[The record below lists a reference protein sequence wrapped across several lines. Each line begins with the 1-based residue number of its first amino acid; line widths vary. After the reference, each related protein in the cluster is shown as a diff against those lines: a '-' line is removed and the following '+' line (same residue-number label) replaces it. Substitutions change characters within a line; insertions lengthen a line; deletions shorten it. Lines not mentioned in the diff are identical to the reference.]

1 MSIGKN
7 FAGVIAF
14 MKVAASESFSDAAR
28 ELGISV
34 PAVSRSVSRLEVQL
48 NIKLLE
54 RTTHRVAVTPE
65 GRSFFESCLPS
76 VEHLLKATTELKN
89 STQLPAGTVRISST
103 VGFGR
108 KRIAPLLQ
116 GFKKNYPDIQLE
128 FDLND
133 RQVDFSEGRVDVA
146 IRNGRLED
154 VDIIARQLLPMQLMT
169 CGSPHYLQSAGMPEK
184 LEDLQRH
191 NIIAFRLEQTGKPH
205 DWEFDVDGAFTQL
218 ALPYTQLFNDPELVA
233 LATIAGGGLAQIGS
247 YQAEHWIEQGL
258 LVPVL
263 PQYIAQGRGHFI
275 CYRRREKT
283 PLRVKLFV
291 DYIVDAFKA
300 KERVSLV

>member
-14 MKVAASESFSDAAR
+14 MKVAGSESFSDAAR

-34 PAVSRSVSRLEVQL
+34 PAVSRSVSRLEAQL

-54 RTTHRVAVTPE
+54 RTTHKVAVTPE
-65 GRSFFESCLPS
+65 GRRYFESCLPS
-76 VEHLLKATTELKN
+76 VEHLMRATAELKT

-108 KRIAPLLQ
+108 KNIAPLLH
-116 GFKKNYPDIQLE
+116 GFKQIYPDILLE

-154 VDIIARQLLPMQLMT
+154 VDIIARQLLPMRLIT
-169 CGSPHYLQSAGMPEK
+169 CGSPQYLQSAGLPDS

-191 NIIAFRLEQTGKPH
+191 DIIAFRLEQTGKPH
-205 DWEFDVDGAFTQL
+205 DWEFEVDGAFTQL
-218 ALPYTQLFNDPELVA
+218 SLPYTQLFNDPELVA
-233 LATIAGGGLAQIGS
+233 LAAMAGGGLAQIGS
-247 YQAEHWIEQGL
+247 YQADHWIAQGL
-258 LVPVL
+258 LVPVM

-291 DYIVDAFKA
+291 DYVVNAFKPA
-300 KERVSLV
+300 TLGRVV

>member
-14 MKVAASESFSDAAR
+14 MKVAGSESFSDAAR

-34 PAVSRSVSRLEVQL
+34 PAVSRSVSRLEAQL
-48 NIKLLE
+48 NIRLLE
-54 RTTHRVAVTPE
+54 RTTHSVAVTPE

-89 STQLPAGTVRISST
+89 SMQLPAGTVRISST

-116 GFKKNYPDIQLE
+116 GFKKIYPEIQLE

-146 IRNGRLED
+146 FRNGRLED
-154 VDIIARQLLPMQLMT
+154 IDIIARQLLPMRLMT
-169 CGSPHYLQSAGMPEK
+169 CGSPQYLASAGMPEK

-205 DWEFDVDGAFTQL
+205 DWEFDVEGVFTQL
-218 ALPYTQLFNDPELVA
+218 SLPYTQLFNDPELVA

-247 YQAEHWIEQGL
+247 YHAEHWIAQGL
-258 LVPVL
+258 LVPVM

-291 DYIVDAFKA
+291 DYFMEAFKPTA
-300 KERVSLV
+300 LESLV

>member
-14 MKVAASESFSDAAR
+14 MKVAASGSFSDAAR

-34 PAVSRSVSRLEVQL
+34 PAVSRSISRLETQL
-48 NIKLLE
+48 EIKLLE
-54 RTTHRVAVTPE
+54 RTTHRVSVTPE
-65 GRSFFESCLPS
+65 GRSFFENCLPS
-76 VEHLLKATTELKN
+76 VEHLLNATAELKR
-89 STQLPAGTVRISST
+89 STQLPVGTVRISST

-108 KRIAPLLQ
+108 KQIAPLLH
-116 GFKKNYPDIQLE
+116 GFKEIYPDIQLE

-133 RQVDFSEGRVDVA
+133 RQVDFSEGDVDVA

-154 VDIIARQLLPMQLMT
+154 ADIIARQLLPMRLIT
-169 CGSPHYLQSAGMPEK
+169 CAAPEYLKSAGLPVD

-191 NIIAFRLEQTGKPH
+191 EIIAFRLQNTGKPH
-205 DWEFDVDGAFTQL
+205 AWEFDVDGVFTQL
-218 ALPYTQLFNDPELVA
+218 SLPYTQLFNDPELVA

-247 YQAEHWIEQGL
+247 YQAEHWIAKGL
-258 LVPVL
+258 LVPIL

-283 PLRVKLFV
+283 PLRVRLFV
-291 DYIVDAFKA
+291 DYIVEAFNA
-300 KERVSLV
+300 ESLENGR